1 MSRRAFIREYL
12 REATPESKLEEKIR
26 TQTTTTFEISRDTLK
41 ELETICTA
49 HKGTLITTSPMSL
62 ILLRAERPPRKIK
75 PEVKAQRASILGLAS
90 PPPDTI
96 ESIEDFIRLKRDDK
110 FRICGIIFADKTIIE
125 DLIITDPEVKLIYD
139 NYLETAKSDIA
150 TLRGKSILD
159 LTPSEHEEARNIAIE
174 KTFLHVC
181 GLKLRK
187 YFEYLS
193 RPDILATYIEP
204 EPEKKPVEKIICSQI
219 NPKWEDMILAMTKIC
234 ETARKR
240 ILEKREPFHFT
251 VEAEY
256 KKPPEPFVQVTDE
269 AYANVQNPQKI
280 PSHKVTIR
288 MILDAKIKIP
298 KEKIKEA
305 VNYLLENRFVTLQ
318 SIKTDKDLER
328 EILLT
333 MFKRLEHR
341 IDELIRHV
349 CAPDIQEERISLH
362 PHQITLFYNL
372 AKLIES
378 KKSMLPA
385 GMKEEEKR
393 RKAIEEALRD
403 LASMTE
409 KAITS
414 REEELRRMLAEQLAY
429 KAIQV
434 AGRTLF
440 EVLPTE
446 PICPPRVV
454 VDITKRKERTVTSP
468 TLIRAGWR
476 IVEEMKALD
485 VEIEIDQIEI
495 RIEFCTPWCQAIACV
510 LRTIT
515 PDYII
520 EELIREARRLKFVE
534 VRI

>member
-26 TQTTTTFEISRDTLK
+26 TQTTTTFEISRDIIR
-41 ELETICTA
+41 ELETICTT
-49 HKGTLITTSPMSL
+49 HKGTLTTTTPISPI
-62 ILLRAERPPRKIK
+62 ILRPERPPRRIK
-75 PEVKAQRASILGLAS
+75 PEVKAQIASIVGLAV

-96 ESIEDFIRLKRDDK
+96 ESLEDFLRLGREERL
-110 FRICGIIFADKTIIE
+110 RICGLTFADKTIIE
-125 DLIITDPEVKLIYD
+125 DMKITDPEVKFIYD

-150 TLRGKSILD
+150 SLRGKSILD
-159 LTPSEHEEARNIAIE
+159 LTLSELEEAQRIALE

-193 RPDILATYIEP
+193 RPDIIATYIEP
-204 EPEKKPVEKIICSQI
+204 EPEKKPIEKIICSQI
-219 NPKWEDMILAMTKIC
+219 NPKWEDMILAMTKTC
-234 ETARKR
+234 ETARKL
-240 ILEKREPFHFT
+240 ILEKKEPFHFT

-256 KKPPEPFVQVTDE
+256 RKPPEPFVQVTDE
-269 AYANVQNPQKI
+269 AYANIQNPQKL

-305 VNYLLENRFVTLQ
+305 VNYLIENRFVTLQ

-341 IDELIRHV
+341 IEELIRHI

-362 PHQITLFYNL
+362 PHQITLFSNL
-372 AKLIES
+372 AKLITS
-378 KKSMLPA
+378 KEAMLPP

-393 RKAIEEALRD
+393 RKAVEEALRD
-403 LASMTE
+403 LTSMTE

-446 PICPPRVV
+446 PVCPPRIT

-468 TLIRAGWR
+468 VLLRAGWR

-515 PDYII
+515 PELII
-520 EELIREARRLKFVE
+520 EELTREARRLKFVE
-534 VRI
+534 VKM

>member
-26 TQTTTTFEISRDTLK
+26 TQTTTPTEISRDTIK
-41 ELETICTA
+41 ELEKICTT
-49 HKGTLITTSPMSL
+49 HKGTLTTTKLISPI
-62 ILLRAERPPRKIK
+62 ILRPERPPRRIK
-75 PEVKAQRASILGLAS
+75 PEIKAQIASIVGLAV

-96 ESIEDFIRLKRDDK
+96 ESIEDFLRLGREDRL
-110 FRICGIIFADKTIIE
+110 RICGLTFADKTIIE
-125 DLIITDPEVKLIYD
+125 DMRITDPEVKFIYD

-150 TLRGKSILD
+150 SLRGKSIID
-159 LTPSEHEEARNIAIE
+159 LTPSEHEEAHIIATE
-174 KTFLHVC
+174 KTFLHIC

-204 EPEKKPVEKIICSQI
+204 EPEKKPIEKIICSQI
-219 NPKWEDMILAMTKIC
+219 NPKWEDMILAMTKTC
-234 ETARKR
+234 ETARKH

-256 KKPPEPFVQVTDE
+256 RKPPEPFVQVTDE
-269 AYANVQNPQKI
+269 AYANIENPRKI

-288 MILDAKIKIP
+288 MILDAKIKVP
-298 KEKIKEA
+298 KERIKEA
-305 VNYLLENRFVTLQ
+305 VNYLIENRPVTLQ
-318 SIKTDKDLER
+318 SIRTDKDLER

-333 MFKRLEHR
+333 IFKRLEHR
-341 IDELIRHV
+341 INELIRHI

-362 PHQITLFYNL
+362 PHQITLFNKL
-372 AKLIES
+372 ASLIAS
-378 KKSMLPA
+378 KEAMLPL

-393 RKAIEEALRD
+393 RRAIEEALRD
-403 LASMTE
+403 LTSMTE

-446 PICPPRVV
+446 PICPPRIT

-468 TLIRAGWR
+468 VLLRAGWR

-485 VEIEIDQIEI
+485 VEIEIDQIEV

-515 PDYII
+515 PDLII
-520 EELIREARRLKFVE
+520 EELTREAKRLKFVE
-534 VRI
+534 VKM